1 VCTLCEPLWCAPPPP
16 ISEATSAAV
25 LAPMLASAV
34 CFWKFL
40 TGTPLYRLP
49 WVGSGFGSGLG
60 LGLGFGVRVRG
71 WVRVSVRVRVR
82 VRVRARAWAWG

>member
-1 VCTLCEPLWCAPPPP
+1 MGLGVGELGVGEARGGGRVVCTLCEPLWCAPPPP

-40 TGTPLYRLP
+40 TGTPL
-49 WVGSGFGSGLG
+49 
-60 LGLGFGVRVRG
+60 
-71 WVRVSVRVRVR
+71 
-82 VRVRARAWAWG
+82 